1 MQEPMNIIIII
12 FASTKIVTTVICD
25 VIFSVIVNLRDST
38 CDIQM
43 LCQWYQ
49 DLLKTTSEEKV

>member
-25 VIFSVIVNLRDST
+25 VIFSVIVNLRDSP

-43 LCQWYQ
+43 LWQWYQ
-49 DLLKTTSEEKV
+49 DLLKTTSEEKE